1 MKTIFLLMDSLN
13 RHYLNSYGFDKV
25 KTPNIDRLASR
36 GIVFDSHYAG
46 SPAVY
51 AGPQRVND
59 WAA

>member
-36 GIVFDSHYAG
+36 GIGF
-46 SPAVY
+46 PAVY